1 MNLIGWQVVHLQ
13 AIGQISH
20 SRTLLAVCARNNYNL
35 MATVNQALS
44 EVVHVHFDTSKVR
57 YEEI

>member
-1 MNLIGWQVVHLQ
+1 MNLISRQVIYLQ
-13 AIGQISH
+13 AISQISH
-20 SRTLLAVCARNNYNL
+20 SRTLLAVSARNNYNL

-44 EVVHVHFDTSKVR
+44 EVIHVHFDSSKVR

>member
-1 MNLIGWQVVHLQ
+1 MVHLQ
-13 AIGQISH
+13 AISQISH
-20 SRTLLAVCARNNYNL
+20 SRTLLAVSARNNYNL

-44 EVVHVHFDTSKVR
+44 EVVHVHFDTTKVW